1 MSACISCVEAIDVD
15 WQDIV
20 WYAFLYV
27 AGYFAHHEP
36 ARISFTFRAPTAL
49 VLLCGRPLGKNK
61 LEFSPMVAQL
71 AGLGCLAAALMN
83 HFGLLARRTTIFI
96 DIGLQFT
103 WILCTLIPLFLV
115 HKGRR

>member
-1 MSACISCVEAIDVD
+1 
-15 WQDIV
+15 
-20 WYAFLYV
+20 
-27 AGYFAHHEP
+27 
-36 ARISFTFRAPTAL
+36 
-49 VLLCGRPLGKNK
+49 
-61 LEFSPMVAQL
+61 MVAQL